1 MGSSQ
6 SSQAKQT
13 NEVLNESI
21 TNMVSRSVNSAS
33 ARNANANKFTIKIGE
48 KGSVTNCNL
57 KLGQKIQAKQ
67 AVKVM
72 AKYASKADLQT
83 QLTTALQNSAE
94 QKSKSEQQSLATTIG
109 VQNSKTEIN
118 QKIKNIV
125 NTSITNEVF
134 NTVNGFL
141 DNVNDGTLE
150 IMGKWDCA
158 ATGGTI
164 DITQDIVSDQVV
176 ELLSDAIISNVVGTT
191 TDSTAAAASTQA
203 SESLQ
208 TGMISDLGKAL
219 MGPIGI
225 ILIIVLA
232 LGGIAFAFRKSIGS
246 FLSGA
251 VKLTPMGMVAD
262 SIAKDTSE
270 AINKFGRK
278 FGFKKIRRR

>member
-21 TNMVSRSVNSAS
+21 TNMVSKSTNSSS
-33 ARNANANKFTIKIGE
+33 ARNANANRFTITVGE
-48 KGSVTNCNL
+48 KGEVSCGLVF
-57 KLGQKIQAKQ
+57 GQKIQAKQ

-83 QLTTALQNSAE
+83 QLTTALQNSAS
-94 QKSKSEQQSLATTIG
+94 QASASEQQSLATTIG

-125 NTSITNEVF
+125 NTSITNEVV
-134 NTVNGFL
+134 NEVNGFL
-141 DNVNDGTLE
+141 DNVNNGTLE
-150 IMGKWDCA
+150 IKGKWNC
-158 ATGGTI
+158 GPSGKI
-164 DITQDIVSDQVV
+164 EINQDIVSEQII

-191 TDSTAAAASTQA
+191 TDSTAAA
-203 SESLQ
+203 ESKQVSDSKQ

-232 LGGIAFAFRKSIGS
+232 LGVAAFAFRKSIGS

-251 VKLTPMGMVAD
+251 VKLTPMGMMAD